1 MHAIRI
7 HQPGDPSVLVYEEV
21 SHPEPGP
28 GEVRVRLRAAGVNH
42 RDIWVRQGAFGAFS
56 EPLIPGSDGAGEI
69 DALGPGARDYAVGQK
84 VVISPGVSCGRCVF
98 CLSGQQNS
106 CPHYRILDGTYAEQ
120 IVVPVQNVVPMP
132 SGLTF
137 IEAAS
142 IGIPFV
148 TAEDFLTRAQA
159 VSGQTIVV
167 WGANG
172 GVGLATIQ
180 LARIRGMRIL
190 AIVRSNA
197 FVERLKQVG
206 ASDVIV
212 WDGKALL
219 TPDILNM
226 TGSKGCDIVVDS
238 LGQISFMQSLD
249 MVRRGGT
256 VISVG
261 STAGGKIQMEL
272 GQFFRRR
279 LTMLG
284 AYMGSSAILPRI
296 LTLFARGT
304 LVPEIDKTFPLQ
316 EARDAHIHME
326 SQRLFGKI
334 VLDI

>member
-7 HQPGDPSVLVYEEV
+7 HQPGDPSVLVYEDV
-21 SHPEPGP
+21 ANPEPGP

-42 RDIWVRQGAFGAFS
+42 RDIWVRQGAFGVFS

-84 VVISPGVSCGRCVF
+84 VVINPGLSCGRCVF

-106 CPHYRILDGTYAEQ
+106 CVHYRILDGTYAEQ
-120 IVVPVQNVVPMP
+120 IVVPIQSVVPMP

-137 IEAAS
+137 LEAAS
-142 IGIPFV
+142 IGIGFV

-159 VSGQTIVV
+159 APGQNIVV

-172 GVGLATIQ
+172 GLGLATIQ
-180 LARIRGMRIL
+180 LARLRAMRVF

-197 FVERLKQVG
+197 FGDRLKHFGVHE
-206 ASDVIV
+206 VIV
-212 WDGKALL
+212 SDGVAPVS
-219 TPDILNM
+219 PDILSM
-226 TGSKGCDIVVDS
+226 TSSKGADIVVDS
-238 LGQISFMQSLD
+238 LGEASFTQSVN
-249 MVRRGGT
+249 MARRGGT
-256 VISVG
+256 IISVG
-261 STAGGKIQMEL
+261 STSGGKVQLEL

-279 LTMLG
+279 LTLLG

-296 LTLFARGT
+296 LPLFARGD
-304 LVPEIDKTFPLQ
+304 LVPVIDHTFPLS
-316 EARDAHIHME
+316 EAREAHMRME
-326 SQRLFGKI
+326 GHGLFGKI

>member
-7 HQPGDPSVLVYEEV
+7 HQPGDPSVLVYEDV
-21 SHPEPGP
+21 ANPEPGP

-42 RDIWVRQGAFGAFS
+42 RDIWVRQGAFGAFP

-84 VVISPGVSCGRCVF
+84 VVINPGISCGRCVY

-159 VSGQTIVV
+159 TPGQTIVI

-172 GVGLATIQ
+172 GLGLATLQ
-180 LARIRGMRIL
+180 LARLRAMRVI
-190 AIVRSNA
+190 AVVRSQT
-197 FVERLKQVG
+197 FVERLKQLG

-212 WDGKALL
+212 WDGSLPISPEVL
-219 TPDILNM
+219 TM
-226 TGSKGCDIVVDS
+226 THSKGADIVVDS
-238 LGQISFMQSLD
+238 LGQASFSQSLE

-261 STAGGKIQMEL
+261 STSGGKVQIEL
-272 GQFFRRR
+272 GQLFRRR
-279 LTMLG
+279 LTVLG

-296 LTLFARGT
+296 LPLFARGA
-304 LVPEIDKTFPLQ
+304 LIPVIDQTFALADAS
-316 EARDAHIHME
+316 EAHRRME
-326 SQRLFGKI
+326 SHGLFGKI